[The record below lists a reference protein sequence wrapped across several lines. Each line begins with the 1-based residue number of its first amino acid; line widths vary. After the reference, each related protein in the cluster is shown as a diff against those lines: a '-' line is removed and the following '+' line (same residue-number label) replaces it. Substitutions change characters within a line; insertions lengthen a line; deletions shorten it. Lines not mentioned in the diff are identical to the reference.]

1 MRKPRGDEQKQGGI
15 AADAAAHRFELIAL
29 AVELQ
34 EGCGEK
40 IIGIEAERVA
50 GDTAKGGGKGGGER
64 VTISALGPSQRHG
77 QIENIRGDEKDRA
90 LDEGDDGEPGLCGFA
105 RRMREG
111 PCVKSSQHERA
122 GNRRA
127 GDLSI
132 ALVFA
137 GPRCSQPLDLGAPGL
152 GVQSSPFRGKRRPCR
167 PARLWR
173 HGGAADQIDKP
184 GEGFGAIALLLAE
197 ALRLYNKHAVIVH
210 APAGEA
216 PQAGKEIWFN
226 RGRAGRIEAQLDR
239 GRQLVDVLPAG
250 PGGAD
255 EALGEFAL
263 VDRQGRGDLNH
274 GGQSS
279 GRAGA

>member
-1 MRKPRGDEQKQGGI
+1 MFSSRLISERL
-15 AADAAAHRFELIAL
+15 ALACSLRRFEAS
-29 AVELQ
+29 V
-34 EGCGEK
+34 
-40 IIGIEAERVA
+40 
-50 GDTAKGGGKGGGER
+50 
-64 VTISALGPSQRHG
+64 
-77 QIENIRGDEKDRA
+77 
-90 LDEGDDGEPGLCGFA
+90 GLVA
-105 RRMREG
+105 RRG
-111 PCVKSSQHERA
+111 F
-122 GNRRA
+122 G
-127 GDLSI
+127 
-132 ALVFA
+132 
-137 GPRCSQPLDLGAPGL
+137 
-152 GVQSSPFRGKRRPCR
+152 
-167 PARLWR
+167 R

-279 GRAGA
+279 GTAGA